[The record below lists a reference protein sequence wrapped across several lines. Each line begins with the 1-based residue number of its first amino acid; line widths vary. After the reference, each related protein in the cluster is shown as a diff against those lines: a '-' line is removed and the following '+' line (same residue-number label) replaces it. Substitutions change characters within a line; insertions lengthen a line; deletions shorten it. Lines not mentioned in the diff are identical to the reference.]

1 MSDDDAE
8 RTVYNPGS
16 LPPAQPSAQPAPPPQ
31 GASGV
36 RIQPGDVLNH
46 MYEVRRS
53 IARGGMGEV
62 FEGCNVNYAEERVA
76 IKVILPHLAADPSV
90 QSMFFKEAR
99 TLTRLNHPAL
109 VQYRTMAQ
117 EPQLGVF
124 YIVTEFVDGPPLAER
139 LRDLAP
145 SLQDL
150 ALLARRL
157 AEGLAVAHAG
167 GAIHR
172 DISPDNILL
181 EGGKVQGAKIIDFGI
196 AKDLDPG
203 SGTIVGD
210 GFAGK
215 LNYVAP
221 EQLGEFGRDVGP
233 WSDIYSLGLTLLA
246 VARGRDV
253 DMGGTIVDAVDK
265 RRAGADLAPMPEPL
279 RPLLQRMLASDPKQ
293 RMRSMEEVVRWLD
306 DWAKGK
312 APVAS
317 TAAKAPAGA
326 GLGAKFAGL
335 NIPAALKEPRGAMI
349 AGGGALGLLA
359 LLAIGLSF
367 TGGNVDETAAGDA
380 QAVRPAAAPGAAP
393 APPADPV
400 AAARTA
406 LSASAARLPCSWID
420 VAGVDGGQGAPVSVT
435 LKGVSGQ
442 TTQAIGQVEA
452 ALKQAGVPRVSVN
465 YADIG
470 AVPGSFCKLIDTLA
484 QVRGSGVSHL
494 SAPQAKFEMAPLG
507 SEWGAPSGTSAAQAL
522 IEFDTTGL
530 SAGRAL
536 VFVHESGNMQFA
548 PDIDTL
554 KPPMKIDLG
563 GGKYRLNIPVPTAGW
578 SAMLLVSGPGP
589 YDRAL
594 FEHDNWNTYA
604 GWDQQFLA
612 AARAKG
618 WKTEMVWFK
627 VVNEQPDAAH

>member
-1 MSDDDAE
+1 MPDDDAE

-16 LPPAQPSAQPAPPPQ
+16 LPPAAAPGAPAAAPGG
-31 GASGV
+31 GAV
-36 RIQPGDVLNH
+36 QIKPGDVLNH

-139 LRDLAP
+139 LRDLGP
-145 SLQDL
+145 SVADL

-181 EGGKVQGAKIIDFGI
+181 EGGRVEGAKIIDFGI

-215 LNYVAP
+215 LSYVAP

-265 RRAGADLAPMPEPL
+265 RRAGADLSPMPEPL
-279 RPLLQRMLASDPKQ
+279 RPLLQRMLASDPQQ

-306 DWAKGK
+306 DWSKGK
-312 APVAS
+312 APVSPVAKPAG
-317 TAAKAPAGA
+317 TGGGLAAK
-326 GLGAKFAGL
+326 L
-335 NIPAALKEPRGAMI
+335 AALNLPAKLTEPRGAMI

-359 LLAIGLSF
+359 VLALGLSF
-367 TGGNVDETAAGDA
+367 TGGSVDESAELDPAAERASPAAGA
-380 QAVRPAAAPGAAP
+380 SPR
-393 APPADPV
+393 PPADPV
-400 AAARTA
+400 AAARGA
-406 LSASAARLPCSWID
+406 LAATTARLPCSWID
-420 VAGVDGGQGAPVSVT
+420 VARIEGGQGAPVAVT

-442 TTQAIGQVEA
+442 TAQAIGQVEA
-452 ALKQAGVPRVSVN
+452 ALKQAGLPGVSVS

-470 AVPGSFCKLIDTLA
+470 AVPGSFCTLIDTLS
-484 QVRGSGVSHL
+484 QVRGSGMAHL
-494 SAPQAKFEMAPLG
+494 SVPQARFEIAPLG
-507 SEWGAPSGTSAAQAL
+507 GDWQSLAGQARAQAL
-522 IEFDTTGL
+522 IEIDTAGL
-530 SAGRAL
+530 SGGRAL
-536 VFVHESGNMQFA
+536 VFLHEGGMMQFA
-548 PDIDTL
+548 PELDAL
-554 KPPMKIDLG
+554 QPPMKIDLG
-563 GGKYRLNIPVPTAGW
+563 GGKYRLNLPVPETGW
-578 SAMLLVSGPGP
+578 AAMFLVAGPGP
-589 YDRAL
+589 YDKAL
-594 FEHDNWNTYA
+594 FEHT
-604 GWDQQFLA
+604 GWSSYKDWDRKFLE

-627 VVNEQPDAAH
+627 VVNEQPDAKP

>member
-1 MSDDDAE
+1 MSDEEAE

-16 LPPAQPSAQPAPPPQ
+16 LPPVQPSAQPAPAPQ

-145 SLQDL
+145 SVQEL

-312 APVAS
+312 IPAAAPAG
-317 TAAKAPAGA
+317 KAPAGA
-326 GLGAKFAGL
+326 GTGAKLAGL
-335 NIPAALKEPRGAMI
+335 KIPPALKEPRGAMI

-367 TGGNVDETAAGDA
+367 TGGSVDENAAGDA
-380 QAVRPAAAPGAAP
+380 PASRPAAARGAAA

-406 LSASAARLPCSWID
+406 LSASAARLPCSWIE
-420 VAGVDGGQGAPVSVT
+420 VAGVDGGQGARVSAAFR
-435 LKGVSGQ
+435 GVSGKS
-442 TTQAIGQVEA
+442 TQAMGQIDA
-452 ALKQAGVPRVSVN
+452 LLKQNGIQNASLNFSEVDTVPAEFCNVIDVFAPFRDPGGGHLSSPQTQFEVKPLGGEWGVRAGH
-465 YADIG
+465 IE
-470 AVPGSFCKLIDTLA
+470 A
-484 QVRGSGVSHL
+484 QVVVQVNT
-494 SAPQAKFEMAPLG
+494 A
-507 SEWGAPSGTSAAQAL
+507 
-522 IEFDTTGL
+522 GL
-530 SAGRAL
+530 SGEPRL
-536 VFVHESGNMQFA
+536 IYVHESGAMQLFA
-548 PDIDTL
+548 LSDFL
-554 KPPMKIDLG
+554 QGYKEDLG
-563 GGKYRLNIPVPTAGW
+563 GGKFRINLPVEELGWAGMILLSGKGPFDPKVFKHTEWGEAQSWKQRIPE
-578 SAMLLVSGPGP
+578 L
-589 YDRAL
+589 
-594 FEHDNWNTYA
+594 
-604 GWDQQFLA
+604 
-612 AARAKG
+612 ARAQG
-618 WKTEMVWFK
+618 WKSEMVWFK

>member
-16 LPPAQPSAQPAPPPQ
+16 LPPAQPSAQPSVPPQ

-139 LRDLAP
+139 MRDLAP
-145 SLQDL
+145 SVQDL

-265 RRAGADLAPMPEPL
+265 RRAGADVSPMPEPL

-312 APVAS
+312 VPGAS
-317 TAAKAPAGA
+317 AAKPASQPGV
-326 GLGAKFAGL
+326 GLGAKLAAL
-335 NIPAALKEPRGAMI
+335 KIPPALKEPRGAMM
-349 AGGGALGLLA
+349 AGGGALGLLV
-359 LLAIGLSF
+359 LLALGLSF
-367 TGGNVDETAAGDA
+367 TGGSVDETTAGDA
-380 QAVRPAAAPGAAP
+380 QAARQAAAPGAVAATP
-393 APPADPV
+393 SDPV

-420 VAGVDGGQGAPVSVT
+420 VAGVDGGHGAPVSVT
-435 LKGVSGQ
+435 LRGVSGQ

-470 AVPGSFCKLIDTLA
+470 AVPGNFCNVIDTFALFRDA
-484 QVRGSGVSHL
+484 EGGHL
-494 SAPQAKFEMAPLG
+494 STAQARFEVKPLG
-507 SEWGAPSGTSAAQAL
+507 GEWGQLAGGIKAQIV
-522 IEFDTTGL
+522 IELDTAGL
-530 SAGRAL
+530 PGEQRI
-536 VFVHESGNMQFA
+536 VYVHESGTMQLFNFA
-548 PDIDTL
+548 DFP
-554 KPPMKIDLG
+554 KPYKEDLG
-563 GGKYRLNIPVPTAGW
+563 GGKFRINLPVEELGWAGIV
-578 SAMLLVSGPGP
+578 LLSGKGP
-589 YDRAL
+589 FDPAV
-594 FEHDNWNTYA
+594 FEHKEWA
-604 GWDQQFLA
+604 EAQAWKQKLPA
-612 AARAKG
+612 LARAQG
-618 WKTEMVWFK
+618 WKAEMAWFK
-627 VVNEQPDAAH
+627 VVNDQPDAAR